1 MMLLTDVALRSS
13 VILAIGLA
21 VNAAL
26 ARRSAALRHIT
37 LAATIFATAAVVP
50 LSLWLPEWSVPISSQ
65 TVADSG
71 NPTSAATATVTADE
85 NTSVH
90 RTSAIDLAFAVA
102 AGWVAG
108 CVVTGAFLLVGIC
121 RLWRTAGRAQV
132 VEDGQWTS
140 ITREVAEWQGLRRP
154 VTLLLTDQSDLLAT
168 WGLLR
173 PCVLLP
179 PHAREWPG
187 DRIRIVL
194 CHELAHI
201 RRHDWFVQITAEAVR
216 IAFWFNPLI
225 WIACTRLRRDS
236 EQACDDA
243 VLRQQVPAREY
254 AGLLLD
260 LAKKCR
266 KPTSTWASA
275 VPMARPSTLE
285 RRIAA
290 MLNPATNRATP
301 SRQSIIMIVLLL
313 LAITVPTA
321 AFRAAQTAPA
331 TLTGSVYDPTG
342 AVMPGVTLTLQNAQE
357 DKLQTTS
364 RADGRFDFPQVAPGK
379 YTLSAAIPGFR
390 ELRQEFELKSARD
403 WDRAITLQVGELKE
417 TINVR
422 DRRIT
427 GPVGPSQ
434 PQLPKPLRV
443 GGNIRVPMKTVDV
456 RPIYPK
462 TMREAGREGVV
473 PIEAMIGPDGSVT
486 SVRVVSADVHPDF
499 AIAAAD
505 AVRQW
510 KFTPTLLNGT
520 PVEVVMKVSIEFRLS
535 D

>member
-1 MMLLTDVALRSS
+1 MMLLTDLALRSS

-21 VNAAL
+21 VSAAL
-26 ARRSAALRHIT
+26 ARRSAALRHFL

-50 LSLWLPEWSVPISSQ
+50 LSLWLPEWSVPIPSQ
-65 TVADSG
+65 TANHSG
-71 NPTSAATATVTADE
+71 NAVATSTATVIAHEDAPI
-85 NTSVH
+85 V
-90 RTSAIDLAFAVA
+90 RTSAIDAASVVAV
-102 AGWVAG
+102 GWAAG
-108 CVVTGAFLLVGIC
+108 CVATGVFLFVGIF
-121 RLWRTAGRAQV
+121 RLWRTATRAQV
-132 VEDGQWTS
+132 VTDSQWTS
-140 ITREVAEWQGLRRP
+140 ITREIAEAHGLRRS
-154 VTLLLTDQSDLLAT
+154 VTLLLTDESDLLAT

-173 PCVLLP
+173 PRVLLP
-179 PHAREWPG
+179 PHARDWSG
-187 DRIRIVL
+187 SRIRIVL
-194 CHELAHI
+194 CHELAHVK
-201 RRHDWFVQITAEAVR
+201 RHDWFVQITAEAVR
-216 IAFWFNPLI
+216 IAFWFNPLV
-225 WIACTRLRRDS
+225 WIACTCLRRDS

-243 VLRQQVPAREY
+243 VLGQDVPAREY

-260 LAKKCR
+260 LARKCR

-290 MLNPATNRATP
+290 MLNPAVNRTTP

-321 AFRAAQTAPA
+321 AFRAAQTSPA

-342 AVMPGVTLTLQNAQE
+342 AVMPGVTLTLQNADEQ
-357 DKLQTTS
+357 KQQATS

-379 YTLSAAIPGFR
+379 YTLSAALPGFR
-390 ELRQEFELKSARD
+390 ELRQEFELKTARD

-422 DRRIT
+422 ERRIT

-434 PQLPKPLRV
+434 PQPAQPIRV
-443 GGNIRVPMKTVDV
+443 GGNIRVPQKTVDV
-456 RPIYPK
+456 KPIYPQ

-473 PIEAMIGPDGSVT
+473 PLEAIIGPDGSVT
-486 SVRVVSADVHPDF
+486 SVRVLSADVHPDF
-499 AIAAAD
+499 AIAASD

-510 KFTPTLLNGT
+510 KFTPTLLNGK